1 MFILQVSLNIPN
13 KKSLIFLNWYV
24 KFPGE
29 WEVVPYGGREDLS
42 LRVVHPPGLSTPVSR
57 RMERPSLNMTWL
69 PSPYCRVISG
79 SSLICMWMCL
89 VNLQSAIQM

>member
-57 RMERPSLNMTWL
+57 
-69 PSPYCRVISG
+69 
-79 SSLICMWMCL
+79 
-89 VNLQSAIQM
+89 